1 MRGGVEINFCLM
13 RGGYNLGHIS
23 PISTSSSLPGNYC
36 TVPNLNFGDI
46 VGGGAGVSGELCVP
60 PEKSSPRPCTLLNFR
75 ETNRLMS
82 AANSTKSTS
91 SDTLLTFIVT
101 VKFLLTLKNLSAL
114 SKGKVHAQN
123 DEFYT

>member
-1 MRGGVEINFCLM
+1 
-13 RGGYNLGHIS
+13 
-23 PISTSSSLPGNYC
+23 
-36 TVPNLNFGDI
+36 
-46 VGGGAGVSGELCVP
+46 
-60 PEKSSPRPCTLLNFR
+60 
-75 ETNRLMS
+75 MS